1 MTEENEEGIGGNM
14 GEKDLSGE
22 GEESAKSLRQEN
34 GGRRV
39 FRETV
44 IMPI

>member
-14 GEKDLSGE
+14 GEKDLSSE

-34 GGRRV
+34 GGGGEGV
-39 FRETV
+39 
-44 IMPI
+44 